1 MRKIIFLFA
10 VLFVLDMFVSNPVV
24 ISSVIPLAI
33 PIALAGVSALSSV
46 LGSAKAS
53 SEVRKNER
61 QLRAFQDENLRDY
74 ISNYYDGGLE
84 SRSSKA
90 YLKRL
95 DESMR
100 DQQRIS
106 EGQAVSTG
114 ATQEN
119 ILAAKQSQNR
129 AMSEAVSGI
138 VAQDEQK
145 KESARERYL
154 QRKMNL
160 MQGEMGMRQQKAQN
174 WITTAQGIAS
184 AAGSAASA
192 FMPPTS
198 GLSTDYSIAA
208 GGAGH
213 TPQYL
218 QRFRS
223 QMK

>member
-1 MRKIIFLFA
+1 MRKVIFLFIA
-10 VLFVLDMFVSNPVV
+10 LFILDYFVDSPIVV
-24 ISSVIPLAI
+24 RSTPLAI

-46 LGSAKAS
+46 LGSAKAA
-53 SEVRKNER
+53 SEMRKNER
-61 QLRAFQDENLRDY
+61 QLRSFQDENLRDY

-84 SRSSKA
+84 SRSSRA

-100 DQQRIS
+100 DQQRIR
-106 EGQAVSTG
+106 EGQSVSTG

-119 ILAAKQSQNR
+119 ILAAKQAQNR
-129 AMSEAVSGI
+129 AMSDAISGI
-138 VAQDEQK
+138 VSQEEQR

-160 MQGEMGMRQQKAQN
+160 MQGEMGMRQQRAQN
-174 WITTAQGIAS
+174 WITTAQGISS

-192 FMPPTS
+192 FMPASS

-208 GGAGH
+208 GGPGH

-218 QRFRS
+218 QRFRT

>member
-1 MRKIIFLFA
+1 M
-10 VLFVLDMFVSNPVV
+10 
-24 ISSVIPLAI
+24 
-33 PIALAGVSALSSV
+33 
-46 LGSAKAS
+46 LGSAKAA
-53 SEVRKNER
+53 SEMRKNER
-61 QLRAFQDENLRDY
+61 QLRSFQDENLRDY

-84 SRSSKA
+84 SRSSRA

-100 DQQRIS
+100 DQQRIR
-106 EGQAVSTG
+106 EGQSVSTG

-119 ILAAKQSQNR
+119 ILAAKQAQNR
-129 AMSEAVSGI
+129 AMSDAISGI
-138 VAQDEQK
+138 VSQDEQR

-160 MQGEMGMRQQKAQN
+160 MQGEMGARQQRAQN
-174 WITTAQGIAS
+174 WITTAQGISS

-192 FMPPTS
+192 FMPTSS

-208 GGAGH
+208 GGPGH

-218 QRFRS
+218 QRFRT